1 MRPNAWVGLAAV
13 VLGVLYG
20 IQAWHLPKALIGNP
34 WAPVYFP
41 LGLGILMTALGA
53 LLLFLEARKGLTNLE
68 GAKVPRFDRRSLGL
82 IGAVAGLCLLYT
94 LLFERIGFI
103 PSTLIFLMGMLS
115 VVNGPKRWMANGLI
129 TLGFTFGAWYSFVRV
144 FQINLP

>member
-1 MRPNAWVGLAAV
+1 M

-41 LGLGILMTALGA
+41 LGLGILHDGPGGSSALPG
-53 LLLFLEARKGLTNLE
+53 GPQ
-68 GAKVPRFDRRSLGL
+68 GPHQPGGSQGSRFDRRSLGL